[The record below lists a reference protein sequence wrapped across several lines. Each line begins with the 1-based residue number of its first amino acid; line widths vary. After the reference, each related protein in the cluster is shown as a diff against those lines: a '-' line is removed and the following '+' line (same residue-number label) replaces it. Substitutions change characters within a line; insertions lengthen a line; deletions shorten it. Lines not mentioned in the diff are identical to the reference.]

1 MAKKP
6 KKMTEDEL
14 ASKLSQEIEQATGHM
29 NSELSG
35 QREDNMKYY
44 LGEKFGNEI
53 DGRSEIVTTDVRD
66 TVEYIMPSLMRI
78 FTTHQNV
85 AEFEPQGPEDVEM
98 AKQATDYVN
107 YVFNRQNN
115 GFKVLYDVFKD
126 ALISK
131 TGIVKH
137 YWEEKT
143 EVSTEHYE
151 NLTEIE
157 YQAVLANDELEVL
170 QHTEKMVQEAQLDE
184 NGMMV
189 SPEIVS
195 HDLKAK
201 RTKTGGQ
208 VRVVSVPPEEFLISR
223 RAVDIE
229 SAQFICHRVKKSVS
243 DLILEG
249 YDPKVVENMP
259 SYSQSQA
266 EYNEERLAR
275 FSYDDDA
282 IPPDE
287 GSGANRKIWLDECY
301 THIDFDGDGIA
312 ELRKITKGGN
322 EILENIE
329 IDYIPFST
337 ICPLPIPHKFYGMSV
352 ADTVKDIQ
360 LIKSTIVRN
369 ILDNMYLTNNARYAV
384 LAGQV
389 ELDDLLTSRPGGI
402 VRMRAPGAVT
412 PLPTPQISPDAF
424 NMVRYLDQVRE
435 ERSGVSKMTQ
445 GLNPDVLTSHVT
457 SGAISAATESAMQ
470 RTELIARIFAETG
483 IKDVFRCIYQLVQRY
498 EDREKMVFLNNRFVP
513 IDPSKWKDKLNCT
526 VNVGVGSGSQQSKMQ
541 TMGSIMNIIQGLVQ
555 NGGMGSLVTPQ
566 NIYNAVSEFMAQSG
580 YKNSDMFVSNPQM
593 MPPPQPPQPSIE
605 EKVQQQKAQVEL
617 QKLQLQAKE
626 LEIET
631 QIKAQELKLKQ
642 EESAINLALKN
653 KDLEIKKSQLE
664 LNEQELALEAVQ
676 NRPVG
681 IGPT

>member
-1 MAKKP
+1 
-6 KKMTEDEL
+6 
-14 ASKLSQEIEQATGHM
+14 
-29 NSELSG
+29 
-35 QREDNMKYY
+35 
-44 LGEKFGNEI
+44 
-53 DGRSEIVTTDVRD
+53 
-66 TVEYIMPSLMRI
+66 
-78 FTTHQNV
+78 
-85 AEFEPQGPEDVEM
+85 
-98 AKQATDYVN
+98 
-107 YVFNRQNN
+107 
-115 GFKVLYDVFKD
+115 
-126 ALISK
+126 
-131 TGIVKH
+131 
-137 YWEEKT
+137 
-143 EVSTEHYE
+143 
-151 NLTEIE
+151 
-157 YQAVLANDELEVL
+157 
-170 QHTEKMVQEAQLDE
+170 
-184 NGMMV
+184 
-189 SPEIVS
+189 
-195 HDLKAK
+195 
-201 RTKTGGQ
+201 
-208 VRVVSVPPEEFLISR
+208 
-223 RAVDIE
+223 
-229 SAQFICHRVKKSVS
+229 
-243 DLILEG
+243 
-249 YDPKVVENMP
+249 
-259 SYSQSQA
+259 
-266 EYNEERLAR
+266 
-275 FSYDDDA
+275 
-282 IPPDE
+282 
-287 GSGANRKIWLDECY
+287 
-301 THIDFDGDGIA
+301 
-312 ELRKITKGGN
+312 
-322 EILENIE
+322 
-329 IDYIPFST
+329 
-337 ICPLPIPHKFYGMSV
+337 
-352 ADTVKDIQ
+352 
-360 LIKSTIVRN
+360 
-369 ILDNMYLTNNARYAV
+369 
-384 LAGQV
+384 
-389 ELDDLLTSRPGGI
+389 
-402 VRMRAPGAVT
+402 MRAPGAVT

-541 TMGSIMNIIQGLVQ
+541 TMSSIMNIIQGLVQ

-681 IGPT
+681 IGPS